1 MSVSVCLR
9 GSDVLLDPFN
19 MTWLD
24 CEYLECCW
32 VGGRYV
38 IGDFQ
43 VRDGAIKNPACGGA
57 KY

>member
-43 VRDGAIKNPACGGA
+43 VRDGAIKKPRSWRG
-57 KY
+57 